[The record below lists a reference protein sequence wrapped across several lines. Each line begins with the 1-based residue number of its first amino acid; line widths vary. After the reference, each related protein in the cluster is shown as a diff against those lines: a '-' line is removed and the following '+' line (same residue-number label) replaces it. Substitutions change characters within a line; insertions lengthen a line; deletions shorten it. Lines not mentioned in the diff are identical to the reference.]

1 VKSAWLIVSLG
12 LVGGLVGAI
21 YGTATW
27 QDSGELFAP
36 TLFGQAFVDVSVRRC
51 RRRDDR
57 PAHLGRSRVVANARS
72 SWPKRPLVGGG
83 LGA

>member
-36 TLFGQAFVDVSVRRC
+36 TLFGQAFVDGAS
-51 RRRDDR
+51 
-57 PAHLGRSRVVANARS
+57 GVV
-72 SWPKRPLVGGG
+72 VGGMIG
-83 LGA
+83 LLISVALELWRTLARPGRNGH